1 MTDHPF
7 PRDVIAAVAEEY
19 DTSTDDVDDTLAAV
33 QDAIE
38 RGDGKYEYSTQHTF
52 GWSDEDAFFL
62 YSEGIWRT
70 LGDQLSVADDRLEPA
85 REVHRQYML
94 DSAER
99 RDDADTVEAEFENGA
114 SALVVTNTADGDPL
128 FGQDV

>member
-7 PRDVIAAVAEEY
+7 PRGVVAAVAEEY
-19 DTSTDDVDDTLAAV
+19 DTSTDDVEDTLAAV

-38 RGDGKYEYSTQHTF
+38 RGDGKYEYSPQHTF
-52 GWSDEDAFFL
+52 GWSDEDAFYL
-62 YSEGIWRT
+62 YGEGIWGT
-70 LGDQLSVADDRLEPA
+70 LGDQLELADDRLEPA
-85 REVHRQYML
+85 RDVHRRYML

-99 RDDADTVEAEFENGA
+99 RGEADTVEEEFAEGA
-114 SALVVTNTADGDPL
+114 TALVVTNTADGDPL